1 MSKKSGMDRVAD
13 LAHHAKA
20 LKDII
25 KAAMSGGWHAAAL
38 QAVKHYW
45 PQILAI
51 ACVLLLLPVIIFCCL
66 PAMLFGFG
74 SSTDSNISAMNAQA
88 DTVKGYYEKYE
99 HYCSERVEAIKNV
112 VIQNAGSDDTVHQAP
127 TDSSNYEIAVSG
139 RPMLKNWFI
148 SLHSVSKGNDLN
160 AMSEQSVRD
169 FVEQSITYTVEDKPG
184 ESDTST
190 ESHPSDDTVH
200 EAPKEDT
207 GGDSSET
214 SSKTVTKILKIQYL
228 TPTEFMSV
236 NNFSDSDRNWA
247 QLMFRT
253 LSDAGHSSGYGDN
266 IVEVAISQVGNTGG
280 QPYWSWYGFDYRVEW
295 CACFVSWCA
304 NECGYIDADIIP
316 KFAGCI
322 QGSNWFKERGQ
333 WQDGSYTP
341 SPGDIIFFDWSENG
355 VQDGLCDH
363 VGIVEKVE
371 NERVHTIE
379 GNSGDACR
387 QNSYPIGGVD
397 IYGYGTPD
405 YPEQSAIEADPEKQ
419 E

>member
-1 MSKKSGMDRVAD
+1 MSNKSGMDRVAD
-13 LAHHAKA
+13 LAHHAQA

-38 QAVKHYW
+38 QAIKHYW

-51 ACVLLLLPVIIFCCL
+51 ACVLLLLPVILFCCL

-74 SSTDSNISAMNAQA
+74 SSTDPTISAMNMKA
-88 DTVKGYYEKYE
+88 DTVKGYYEKYAE
-99 HYCSERVEAIKNV
+99 YCGERVETIKNM
-112 VIQNAGSDDTVHQAP
+112 VIHGNGSDDTVHQTP
-127 TDSSNYEIAVSG
+127 TEDSTYEIVVSG
-139 RPMLKNWFI
+139 GPMPQNWFI
-148 SLHSVSKGNDLN
+148 SLHSVMTGNDLN
-160 AMSEQSVRD
+160 AMTEQSVKD
-169 FVEQSITYTVEDKPG
+169 FVELSIIYTAEDKPT
-184 ESDTST
+184 ETEKTDDT
-190 ESHPSDDTVH
+190 ESNPYDDTVH
-200 EAPKEDT
+200 EPPKEDE
-207 GGDSSET
+207 SEAP
-214 SSKTVTKILKIQYL
+214 SGNSERVTKILTIQYL
-228 TPTEFMSV
+228 TPSEFMSV
-236 NNFSDSDRNWA
+236 NKFSDSDQNWA

-253 LSDAGHSSGYGDN
+253 LSDAGHSSGYGGN

-304 NECGYIDADIIP
+304 NECGYIDAGIIP

-322 QGSNWFKERGQ
+322 QGSDWFKERGQ

-355 VQDGLCDH
+355 VHDGLCDH

-371 NERVHTIE
+371 NGRVHTIE

-387 QNSYPIGGVD
+387 QNSYSIGAAD
-397 IYGYGTPD
+397 IYGYGLPD
-405 YPEQSAIEADPEKQ
+405 YPVTSADTISPTE
-419 E
+419 